1 MSAPGL
7 RQPPAVEAY
16 GGGGFLVEGERFQG
30 SILILDDVAQ
40 SWPVTTLADLQP
52 THLHATI
59 AAGRGVVEFV
69 LLGAGPAMAPPPKAI
84 RVVLEEAGIGLEV
97 MDTVAAVRVY
107 NMLAQDGRRVAAAL
121 IAV

>member
-1 MSAPGL
+1 MSTPGL

-16 GGGGFLVEGERFQG
+16 GGGGFLVEGARFQG
-30 SILILDDVAQ
+30 SVLILDDVARH
-40 SWPVTTLADLQP
+40 WPVAALADLTP
-52 THLHATI
+52 PDLDAAI
-59 AAGRGVVEFV
+59 AAGPGLVEFV
-69 LLGAGPAMAPPPKAI
+69 LLGAGQTMLPAPKAV
-84 RVVLEEAGIGLEV
+84 RVALQDVGIGLEV